1 MLWSMQTNFY
11 FSEICSWPNC
21 LSIQYSG
28 RARMTIAKACECGAQ
43 VETAVNEKTLSVST
57 EPSSLSRLP
66 WAFQVGCPPL
76 QFKGTGSVSILLPV
90 SVPALPYWLQC
101 ARTFKYMCGF

>member
-11 FSEICSWPNC
+11 FCEICSWPNC

-28 RARMTIAKACECGAQ
+28 RARMTIAKACEWGAQ
-43 VETAVNEKTLSVST
+43 VETAVDERTVSFST
-57 EPSSLSRLP
+57 KPSSLSRLP
-66 WAFQVGCPPL
+66 WAFQVGCPPP
-76 QFKGTGSVSILLPV
+76 QYKGTGSISTLLPI

-101 ARTFKYMCGF
+101 ALTFKSMGGF